1 MQETKVPEPA
11 FQHLSEEMENLLNQ
25 PEGLLTFLDSVN
37 GFSIWGVQIMLSI
50 EQLLLSN
57 S

>member
-11 FQHLSEEMENLLNQ
+11 FQHFSEEMENLLNQ

>member
-50 EQLLLSN
+50 EQLLLSK